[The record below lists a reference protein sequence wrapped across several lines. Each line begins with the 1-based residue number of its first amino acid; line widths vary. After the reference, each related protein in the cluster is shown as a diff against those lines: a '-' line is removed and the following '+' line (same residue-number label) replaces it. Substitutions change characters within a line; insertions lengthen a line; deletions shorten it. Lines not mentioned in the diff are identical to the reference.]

1 MAFFFYYTNESRAF
15 HKEQVRAL
23 EQCATEA
30 AQAVASGF
38 DVSYGKKTCNSST
51 VTIYA
56 YRNPILLHFGL
67 FDASCLLPAC
77 MASKRVVS
85 PP

>member
-1 MAFFFYYTNESRAF
+1 M
-15 HKEQVRAL
+15 RAL

-38 DVSYGKKTCNSST
+38 DVSCGKKTCNSST

-67 FDASCLLPAC
+67 FDASCLLPDPLIPVRARH
-77 MASKRVVS
+77 AVAVS
-85 PP
+85 TLPEN